1 MQVHVS
7 KQSNIPDHCRAYA
20 LSDPKDK
27 DYQMTCPH
35 DHLENCDRCELLASV
50 LADIHDALEKMSNR
64 NVSRDVIEELTFVK
78 GQAKQNIL
86 AWKAHFLR
94 CVNRDEARLEVINA
108 LDESSVL
115 PVQDWA
121 MKFLPR
127 KFRESQSDWFAKKRH
142 VLAHYRSY
150 SSGRKQRIADDHLR
164 TRFPNRQPRQLRGA
178 VKAVIGKLKSLL
190 PQLKSVFYRQDN
202 AGCYHCG
209 ATIVGASF

>member
-1 MQVHVS
+1 
-7 KQSNIPDHCRAYA
+7 
-20 LSDPKDK
+20 
-27 DYQMTCPH
+27 MTCPH

-86 AWKAHFLR
+86 AWKAHLLR

-127 KFRESQSDWFAKKRH
+127 KFRESQSDWFAKRGMSWHITVATRRAENKELQMMTFVH
-142 VLAHYRSY
+142 VFQTGNQDSC
-150 SSGRKQRIADDHLR
+150 
-164 TRFPNRQPRQLRGA
+164 A
-178 VKAVIGKLKSLL
+178 VLSIMKAVIGKLKSLL